1 MFKELL
7 QKLKDLFARIFKK
20 NKLMLKE
27 ADNQAVT
34 DVQTVPVEN
43 TVNSLVEQTPNT
55 IEELKEENK
64 RNQTVNEI
72 IDMVEANPELMEN
85 LTEEQLDVIDEYYI
99 NANKKVLEEIDI
111 MNEKISAITEN
122 IRMMDQQI
130 AAASAE

>member
-43 TVNSLVEQTPNT
+43 TVNSFVEQTPNI

>member
-27 ADNQAVT
+27 ADNQAIT

-43 TVNSLVEQTPNT
+43 TVNSFAELTPNT

-99 NANKKVLEEIDI
+99 NANKKLLEEIDV

-122 IRMMDQQI
+122 IKMMDQQI
-130 AAASAE
+130 AAASGE